1 MVLARIVSVI
11 DYSKKIERIIKPIV
25 YASVMFCL
33 CKNMEIIDC
42 IYFISH
48 S

>member
-11 DYSKKIERIIKPIV
+11 DYLKKIERPIKPIV

-33 CKNMEIIDC
+33 CKNMQIIDC
-42 IYFISH
+42 IYFIFH